1 MIDPYRMVFVNV
13 IASSV
18 VLLGSIIYKYV
29 YPRKKINL
37 FVLLLIISI
46 LPIISIFRPGDYESG
61 DFNIHIY
68 RIMSFYDS
76 LSEGNLMPSWA
87 AELNANYGNPLFIFN
102 YSLPY
107 YFISFFHFLG
117 MSFIDS
123 MKIYLGLTLYLSGVF
138 MFSWIKELTN
148 NKLAAFT
155 SAIFYVFS
163 PYHLIDV
170 HFRAT
175 LGESTI
181 FMLIPLLFLFISKYT
196 RTHKNICLIWVILIT
211 DLLFLAHPL
220 LGSVFFGITALY
232 VLFGFFRERDGK
244 TASLQILS
252 LFAGFISSIY
262 IWSTFLIYSPYMF
275 KILPSTLN
283 GTVPQTFFENLFFS
297 PWRFGLLFQGP
308 NGELAHVIGYT
319 QVFILIISIIM
330 IITKKIP
337 QKIRSNYIFWM
348 SLCILTLFIMTPLSN
363 NFWGLLN
370 RINSML
376 VLFGRLSLAI
386 SFFTSIIAGYFVIM
400 LTKDKQK
407 IRLTYILIVL
417 TIGFTILNWG
427 HRRVIPEINDTLLRR
442 GVWKSTISEGTTAY
456 FLNTKWADKKDF
468 WFANLP
474 KDHLEIIKGK
484 GNFKEIKRT
493 STQHYYL
500 VNAQTPL
507 TIKENTLYFP
517 GWNLKSNFNNISIF
531 PGDRGIIN
539 AKFPKGQQFIELSYT
554 DLPLYVLAKA
564 ISGLCFLIL
573 ISIII
578 LYYFFLFWQY
588 TTSHRV
594 NARTK

>member
-18 VLLGSIIYKYV
+18 VLLGSVIYKYV

-87 AELNANYGNPLFIFN
+87 AELNATYGNPLFIFN

-117 MSFIDS
+117 IGFIDS

-196 RTHKNICLIWVILIT
+196 RTHKNICLIWVILVT

-244 TASLQILS
+244 TASLQLLS

-283 GTVPQTFFENLFFS
+283 STVPQAFFENLFFS

-337 QKIRSNYIFWM
+337 KKIRFNYIFWM

-363 NFWGLLN
+363 NFWGVLN

-386 SFFTSIIAGYFVIM
+386 SFFTSIIAGYFVIT

-407 IRLTYILIVL
+407 IWLTYILIVL

-456 FLNTKWADKKDF
+456 FLNNRWADINNF
-468 WFANLP
+468 WFSKVP
-474 KDHLEIIKGK
+474 DYHLEIIQGK
-484 GNFKEIKRT
+484 GNLKEIKRT
-493 STQHYYL
+493 STHHYYL

-554 DLPLYVLAKA
+554 DLPLYALVKV

-588 TTSHRV
+588 ITSHRV